1 MVNAQLVKRLPPRN
15 RRFDF
20 SYKEIFDMNRINSAI
35 TNALIARIEE
45 VEKIDSTAEISGI
58 SAIMISSTEDL
69 YPIFY
74 MPTKQIEIRKKEL
87 EVIQDPKILEYTAE
101 LKILIEN
108 FISGLDQIVTTAE
121 NEKII
126 IDENKFMRYFLQKD
140 TDFKTGM
147 TEFLNSTLKDF
158 VSAIY
163 KQ

>member
-1 MVNAQLVKRLPPRN
+1 
-15 RRFDF
+15 
-20 SYKEIFDMNRINSAI
+20 MNRINTAME
-35 TNALIARIEE
+35 NALIARIEE

-58 SAIMISSTEDL
+58 SAVMISSTEDL
-69 YPIFY
+69 YPIFC
-74 MPTKQIEIRKKEL
+74 MPAKQIEIRKKEL

-126 IDENKFMRYFLQKD
+126 VDENKFMRYFLQKD

>member
-1 MVNAQLVKRLPPRN
+1 
-15 RRFDF
+15 
-20 SYKEIFDMNRINSAI
+20 MNRVNTAI
-35 TNALIARIEE
+35 INALVARIEE
-45 VEKIDSTAEISGI
+45 VEKIDSTAEISGMA
-58 SAIMISSTEDL
+58 SIMLSPTEDL
-69 YPIFY
+69 YPIFC

-87 EVIQDPKILEYTAE
+87 EVIQDPKILEYAAE

-126 IDENKFMRYFLQKD
+126 VDENKFMRYFLQKD

-147 TEFLNSTLKDF
+147 TEFLNSTMKDF